1 MRLALII
8 SSIVLAT
15 VLGAVPANAD
25 KRVAPVI
32 GNSNDPNAGRLTNPV
47 NETGLGPSRKASM
60 PISLPSPAIANDVT
74 ELQPPA
80 SSLAC
85 QNSPVG
91 TDLGSYW
98 LPSGECRLSGAR
110 G

>member
-25 KRVAPVI
+25 KRVALVV

-47 NETGLGPSRKASM
+47 NDAAKK
-60 PISLPSPAIANDVT
+60 PAI
-74 ELQPPA
+74 E
-80 SSLAC
+80 
-85 QNSPVG
+85 
-91 TDLGSYW
+91 
-98 LPSGECRLSGAR
+98 
-110 G
+110 